1 MQVDSFRLRAS
12 AGLLLAGAILA
23 ASASVAIADRKKQAP
38 PPKLSGISLGQFTH
52 LVWSPET
59 NSFESNGPVL
69 LTLSQFGA
77 GEAASLEADDASCT
91 PEGLITVKG
100 KLRLTRPEG
109 WITGNGM
116 VFDTRSQSGSV
127 HAAEAV
133 AMGVRVKGKLIEMT
147 SGQALAAHESSFTTC
162 SLAHPHYRITAG
174 RMRVRRNGQ
183 VSADRVALFLGG
195 APVIAFPGF
204 TKTFNRQVR
213 SPFPLPGFSAETGPR
228 VRIKEDLAASPGA
241 AATLDLQLSLRTSPE
256 GVLAYSTDIGTRRP
270 GASPPELPDYT
281 FNEPLRGVL
290 EKHPL
295 LGSGDVETGDG
306 TRRIIL
312 YSRASLGSYVYN
324 RNRRD
329 LRISR
334 LPEVGVRFEN
344 LVGGI
349 EPAATT
355 PGGTSKPG
363 ADSPFAGLKGWHLD
377 GEISGSY
384 VKERPTNTETS
395 RFSARGDLAG
405 PAIELSRT
413 TVIRYAAAA
422 QGSLYGNGNAYT
434 LLAPEAEASWFVT
447 PELVLGSS
455 YRYVHA
461 IGRTPFL
468 FDDRDVRH
476 EVGTRLGFLNRGW
489 GFDLGVRWDMERKRA
504 YDTQVTAK
512 RRYDCL
518 EIGVRYEQ
526 RRQSISMLLNLL
538 PGDQSHASTAH

>member
-1 MQVDSFRLRAS
+1 MQVNSFRLRGMAR
-12 AGLLLAGAILA
+12 LLVVGAVVAL
-23 ASASVAIADRKKQAP
+23 SVAAPATDRKKAAP
-38 PPKLSGISLGQFTH
+38 PPRLSGISLGQFTH

-59 NSFESNGPVL
+59 NSFESNGPVQL
-69 LTLSQFGA
+69 SLTQLGA
-77 GEAASLEADDASCT
+77 GEPVDLVADDATCT

-100 KLRLTRPEG
+100 KLRLTRSEG

-116 VFDTRSQSGSV
+116 VFDTKTQSGSV
-127 HAAEAV
+127 HGAEAL

-147 SGQALAAHESSFTTC
+147 SGQVLVAHESSFTTC
-162 SLAHPHYRITAG
+162 SLAHPHYHITAG

-183 VSADRVALFLGG
+183 VTADRVALYLGG
-195 APVIAFPGF
+195 APVVAFPGF
-204 TKTFNRQVR
+204 TKTFSRQVH

-228 VRIKEDLAASPGA
+228 VRVKEDLAAGQGSS
-241 AATLDLQLSLRTSPE
+241 ATLDLQLSLHTSPE
-256 GVLAYSTDIGTRRP
+256 GVLAYSTDIGQRRP
-270 GASPPELPDYT
+270 GASAPELPDYT
-281 FNEPLRGVL
+281 FTEPLRGVL

-306 TRRIIL
+306 TRRTIL

-344 LVGGI
+344 LVGGVEPTPQAAGEPTKP
-349 EPAATT
+349 EPA
-355 PGGTSKPG
+355 GL
-363 ADSPFAGLKGWHLD
+363 FAGLRGWHLD
-377 GEISGSY
+377 GEVSGAFI
-384 VKERPTNTETS
+384 KERPTGTETS
-395 RFSARGDLAG
+395 RFSGRTDLAG
-405 PAIELSRT
+405 PAIELSKSM
-413 TVIRYAAAA
+413 VIRYAAVA
-422 QGSLYGNGNAYT
+422 QGSVYGNGNAYT

-447 PELVLGSS
+447 PELILGSS

-476 EVGTRLGFLNRGW
+476 EMGTRLGFLNRGW
-489 GFDLGVRWDMERKRA
+489 GFDLGIRWDMERKRA

-538 PGDQSHASTAH
+538 PGDQSHAGATH